1 MSLTQLVHR
10 YGFPSVNFRTVKDCD
25 NFWWWRK
32 CVDKIGYFRRTIAAV
47 LGLYPT
53 PLYLKGNCFISPNPK
68 RLDLNLILI
77 YWHKLVCMSMTKLM
91 LLKFWWD
98 LKILDHLP
106 ILRLIDASWHTVCER
121 NRWVYQT
128 DKSTHMSNDQSQQ
141 ASKFREPE
149 EQVGRWTAEG
159 NGKDL
164 NGLRLILPTRLFREA
179 STL

>member
-1 MSLTQLVHR
+1 MPNVTNTTGSPIRVSICKLKNNQGLIIS
-10 YGFPSVNFRTVKDCD
+10 GNGK
-25 NFWWWRK
+25 RK
-32 CVDKIGYFRRTIAAV
+32 CVDKIGYFRRTIAI
-47 LGLYPT
+47 LGLHPNR
-53 PLYLKGNCFISPNPK
+53 LYLKGNRFMPPNLK
-68 RLDLNLILI
+68 RLDLNLI
-77 YWHKLVCMSMTKLM
+77 
-91 LLKFWWD
+91 LKFWWD